1 MDAAVKIAITG
12 HRPDKLGGYDA
23 NNPLRVHLR
32 NRFKDVL
39 LSLVAD
45 ALTFR
50 GTKPQDVEVYVGGA
64 LGFDIDAA
72 RVCAETAVPFVVAVP
87 FPSYWKR
94 WKPSDQTVYRNM
106 LTYAKRVEY
115 VSKVDPPKGDGVDFG
130 AINMLYARNR
140 YMVDR
145 CDIVVAAWDGS
156 RGGTGHCVEYA
167 RQKGKEIIVLTP
179 GRVCHYGP
187 DDTGIQGDKMYY
199 INPQPVSNA
208 L

>member
-1 MDAAVKIAITG
+1 MRIAITG

-32 NRFKDVL
+32 NRFKGVL
-39 LSLVAD
+39 LCLVAD
-45 ALTFR
+45 A
-50 GTKPQDVEVYVGGA
+50 G
-64 LGFDIDAA
+64 
-72 RVCAETAVPFVVAVP
+72 
-87 FPSYWKR
+87 
-94 WKPSDQTVYRNM
+94 YRNM

-115 VSKVDPPKGDGVDFG
+115 VSKVDPPLAYGDGSEV
-130 AINMLYARNR
+130 AAMMYERNR
-140 YMVDR
+140 YMVDS
-145 CDIVVAAWDGS
+145 CDIIVAAWDGS

-167 RQKGKEIIVLTP
+167 RHKKKEIIVLTP

>member
-39 LSLVAD
+39 LSLVAE

-72 RVCAETAVPFVVAVP
+72 RVCAETVVPFVVAVP
-87 FPSYWKR
+87 FPSQWKR
-94 WKPSDQTVYRNM
+94 WKPSDQAVYRNM

-115 VSKVDPPKGDGVDFG
+115 VSKVDPPKSDGVDSG
-130 AINMLYARNR
+130 AINMMYARNR

-167 RQKGKEIIVLTP
+167 RQKGKEIIVLVP
-179 GRVCHYGP
+179 GHACYYGI
-187 DDTGIQGDKMYY
+187 DNADIQGAKMYY
-199 INPQPVSNA
+199 INPQPVSNT

>member
-1 MDAAVKIAITG
+1 MRIAITG

-23 NNPLRVHLR
+23 NNPLRVRLR

-39 LSLVAD
+39 VSLVAD

-50 GTKPQDVEVYVGGA
+50 GAKPQDIEVYVGGA
-64 LGFDIDAA
+64 LGFDTDAA
-72 RVCAETAVPFVVAVP
+72 RVCVEVAVPFVVAVP
-87 FPSYWKR
+87 FPSQWKR
-94 WKPSDQTVYRNM
+94 WKPSDQAVYRNM

-115 VSKVDPPKGDGVDFG
+115 VSEVDPPAYGDGSAV
-130 AINMLYARNR
+130 ASVLNARNQ

-179 GRVCHYGP
+179 GRVCQYGP
-187 DDTGIQGDKMYY
+187 DDTDIQGDKMYY
-199 INPQPVSNA
+199 INPQPMSND